1 MARGL
6 GKKRAAPGAASRL
19 LVGMLLVSV
28 HAAQARSADEA
39 RVCSA
44 APGPTNALVAKEQ
57 RQSACIE
64 LVAEPTPAFAAAPKA
79 TKSGS
84 SWSAFLQSVPELVH
98 GAATHLALVVGSALL
113 LSSAVPARGSA
124 ARSSAWCVVRY
135 LLVSEGLVL
144 AAAPQ
149 GVARFSSKGPR
160 ADVSVAAPGAV
171 IAKHK
176 SVQELAEFTKSMHQA
191 GRRRL
196 TYEYAPTEN
205 AMPYC
210 RLQNPSVC
218 WGNTQRYLEV
228 TANGPF
234 EGIDV
239 GSNSAPALGDL
250 DGDGTLRQRPSID

>member
-113 LSSAVPARGSA
+113 LSSAVTARGGA

-149 GVARFSSKGPR
+149 DAARDNIINNSPGALARGPSN
-160 ADVSVAAPGAV
+160 DNNNNFPSVATGVVPQERRQLTGYVMDDISIRDAV
-171 IAKHK
+171 VA
-176 SVQELAEFTKSMHQA
+176 
-191 GRRRL
+191 
-196 TYEYAPTEN
+196 
-205 AMPYC
+205 
-210 RLQNPSVC
+210 
-218 WGNTQRYLEV
+218 
-228 TANGPF
+228 
-234 EGIDV
+234 
-239 GSNSAPALGDL
+239 
-250 DGDGTLRQRPSID
+250 